1 MPDQIQRLIPDKKIP
16 IILFILT
23 IIIMLMAGFKPR
35 GYRVFN
41 RVAALADGKGIRLD
55 APSIIFSNEPWPL
68 GRPQPNDSS
77 FTFSMRLTPLNFCE
91 CGITRIISFCDT
103 ATREKIIFGQYGR
116 TLIIQDYTSGNKREF
131 DCDSVFRPGK
141 EVSISITSGSRGI
154 QTFVDG
160 KCRKVREDRIF
171 NAGNV
176 IHPAK
181 IVVGNSPDGTSA
193 WEGTIRSME
202 IFEKEL
208 SLEDLAAVDKKP
220 IAFYDF
226 TKKTGFRIANVFGN
240 DKGLYVPR
248 FFTMLKLNILTLP
261 NRSYIWSKDAFK
273 DYIVNFFGFIPFGFL
288 LALLLYLKIFK
299 RITAIALATGIAG
312 FFSLFIELV
321 QVFIPTR
328 DSQLS
333 DLLLNILGALFGA
346 LAILLVFR
354 KRQDNS

>member
-41 RVAALADGKGIRLD
+41 RVAASADGKGIRFD
-55 APSIIFSNEPWPL
+55 APSIVYTKEAWPL
-68 GRPQPNDSS
+68 GRPETTDSA
-77 FTFSMRLTPLNFCE
+77 FTLTMRLTPLNFCE

-103 ATREKIIFGQYGR
+103 ATTEKIIFGQYGH

-154 QTFVDG
+154 KTFVDG
-160 KCRKVREDRIF
+160 KCRNARGSKIF

-181 IVVGNSPDGTSA
+181 IVVGNSPDGSSA
-193 WEGTIRSME
+193 WEGTIRSIE

-226 TKKTGFRIANVFGN
+226 TKKTGFQIANVSGK

-248 FFTMLKLNILTLP
+248 FFTMLKLHILTLP
-261 NRSYIWSKDAFK
+261 DKIQMRAKGSMQ

-333 DLLLNILGALFGA
+333 DLFLNILGALFGA